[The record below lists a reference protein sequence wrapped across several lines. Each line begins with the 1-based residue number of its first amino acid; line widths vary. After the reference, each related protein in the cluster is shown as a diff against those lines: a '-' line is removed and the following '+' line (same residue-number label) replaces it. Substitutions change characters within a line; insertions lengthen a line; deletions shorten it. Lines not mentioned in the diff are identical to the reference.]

1 MSTDFTQALEV
12 VGLISVACT
21 IISPILIWL
30 LSYQPET
37 I

>member
-30 LSYQPET
+30 LSHQPET